1 MFQHPQIAMPG
12 SENSNFY
19 CLVWIVEIFEIMK
32 QFLSFLLIT
41 AIPVF
46 ASAKTIND
54 IVTAVQTGIVNPAI
68 NFLLAAASAV
78 FMYGII
84 QYLSGSQGDRA
95 KLDKGKKIMFWG
107 IIGMFIMASAW
118 GIVRILCNFA
128 NNSDSGF
135 CFG

>member
-1 MFQHPQIAMPG
+1 MFQHPQIAMPS

-19 CLVWIVEIFEIMK
+19 CLVWIVEIFKIMK
-32 QFLSFLLIT
+32 QFFAILLIT

-46 ASAKTIND
+46 VSAKTIND

-84 QYLSGSQGDRA
+84 QYLIGSQGDQA

-118 GIVRILCNFA
+118 GIVRILCNFFETC
-128 NNSDSGF
+128 S
-135 CFG
+135 

>member
-1 MFQHPQIAMPG
+1 
-12 SENSNFY
+12 
-19 CLVWIVEIFEIMK
+19 MK
-32 QFLSFLLIT
+32 QFFAILLIT

-46 ASAKTIND
+46 VSAKTIND

-84 QYLSGSQGDRA
+84 QYLIGSQGDQA

-118 GIVRILCNFA
+118 GIVRILCNFFETC
-128 NNSDSGF
+128 S
-135 CFG
+135 

>member
-46 ASAKTIND
+46 VSAKTIHD

-84 QYLSGSQGDRA
+84 QYLIGSQGDQA

-118 GIVRILCNFA
+118 GIVRILCNFFETC
-128 NNSDSGF
+128 S
-135 CFG
+135 